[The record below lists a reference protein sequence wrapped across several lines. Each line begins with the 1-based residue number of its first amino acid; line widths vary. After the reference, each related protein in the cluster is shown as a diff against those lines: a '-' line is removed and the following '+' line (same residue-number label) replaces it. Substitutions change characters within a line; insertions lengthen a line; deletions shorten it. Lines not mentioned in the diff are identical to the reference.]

1 MNLVDQKRE
10 SPGTVHLVDIDGD
23 IHAKK
28 LNINVCNGIVLTPT
42 PSADPNDPLNWSKSR
57 KWLATTC
64 VLLFTWSICVSSS
77 ACYSVFVPINAESG
91 ISFDN
96 LNEGTGY
103 MYLLFGWGLLFWQP
117 LALTYGRRGVYLS
130 CLLGTCLMNVWAGY
144 ATTNETWIA
153 TRVLIGFFGAPSEAL
168 AEVSMTDLWFT
179 HQRGTYIGL
188 YAMALYGGQWGAVPA
203 GFINDTMGWPWVLF
217 FCAILNGL
225 AFLVCFF
232 FMEETMYHRQVLPIQ
247 QINNEIEV
255 AATPTAGEDN
265 KSEKDQSTITRQLS
279 QAVVESYLTKTY
291 WQKLMPFTPLNGRRN
306 TFLEM
311 MYMPLRMFRFPS
323 IVFAGFSYGCF
334 LNWYAMV
341 NAVNSAA
348 FTALPYNWTAANVGL
363 SYIAEIVGTYFAG
376 FIAGR
381 LADRLSIRL
390 AKSNN
395 GVMEPESRLW
405 MFVSLA
411 ILAPLGLIIYGVGAA
426 QGWNYWA
433 LLIGMVAIG
442 FVGPAAGSLT
452 ITYVV
457 DSFHELSGEGL
468 IAVVLIR
475 NTLNFGFN
483 YGVTPWVDSMGMQNS
498 FITAGLVAF
507 VTTLVFVPFII
518 WGKRMRMW
526 GAPAYWRLVERSV
539 AV

>member
-1 MNLVDQKRE
+1 MDLADRRRE

-23 IHAKK
+23 IHAK
-28 LNINVCNGIVLTPT
+28 NTNANVSNGIVLTPT
-42 PSADPNDPLNWSKSR
+42 PSVDPNDPLNWSKSR
-57 KWLATTC
+57 KWLATACT
-64 VLLFTWSICVSSS
+64 LLFTWCICVSSS
-77 ACYSVFVPINAESG
+77 SCYSVFVPINAESG

-144 ATTNETWIA
+144 AATNETWIA
-153 TRVLIGFFGAPSEAL
+153 TRILIGFFGAPSEAL

-203 GFINDTMGWPWVLF
+203 GFINDTMGWQWVLF

-225 AFLVCFF
+225 AFLACFF
-232 FMEETMYHRQVLPIQ
+232 FMEETMYHRKVLPVQ
-247 QINNEIEV
+247 QLNNDTNI
-255 AATPTAGEDN
+255 AATQAVDEN
-265 KSEKDQSTITRQLS
+265 KKSEKDQSTVTRQLS
-279 QAVVESYLTKTY
+279 QTVAESYLTKTY

-306 TFLEM
+306 TFFEM
-311 MYMPLRMFRFPS
+311 MYMPLRMFQFPS

-334 LNWYAMV
+334 LNWFSMV
-341 NAVNSAA
+341 NAVNSTA
-348 FTALPYNWTAANVGL
+348 FTAMPYNWTAANVGL
-363 SYIAEIVGTYFAG
+363 SYIAEIIGTYLAG

-405 MFVSLA
+405 MFVLLA
-411 ILAPLGLIIYGVGAA
+411 ILAPFGLIIYGVGAA

-433 LLIGMVAIG
+433 LLIGMVAVG
-442 FVGPAAGSLT
+442 FIGPAAGSLT

-483 YGVTPWVDSMGMQNS
+483 YGVTPWVDSMGMQNA
-498 FITAGLVAF
+498 FITAGLIAF
-507 VTTLVFVPFII
+507 VTTLIFVPFII
-518 WGKRMRMW
+518 WGKKMRMW
-526 GAPAYWRLVERSV
+526 GAPAYWRLVERSA